1 MNIIFAC
8 LIILSYYFN
17 YLFLRGCKYRYN
29 KFFKSLN
36 YEDMP
41 IIQWL
46 FALSL
51 IISPIGLFLGIII
64 AACAEVIPSRME

>member
-1 MNIIFAC
+1 MEI
-8 LIILSYYFN
+8 LYVSGIILSYYFN
-17 YLFLRGCKYRYN
+17 YLFLRGCKDRYN
-29 KFFKSLN
+29 KFFKTLN